1 MKLSPKLECKCPE
14 GFIKLS
20 EEYFCYEEVLVEVEV
35 EARKDKITR
44 FIYLGVI
51 LAMILI
57 IFIFIYIIIKTKK
70 KFNSIKKLNE
80 V

>member
-20 EEYFCYEEVLVEVEV
+20 EEYFCYEEVLVEV

-70 KFNSIKKLNE
+70 KLNSIKKLND